1 MEFGFEALA
10 QRIGDPL
17 PRANGQLP
25 GPAVLCGRVKDFLEQ
40 AWSLGSLDDVVRQM
54 VGFVGVDRLLPDS
67 YVRFQPMVTESMV
80 FWLRRLPLER
90 LARKITDQLLLDPA
104 APPGRR
110 ICVLIKDMPSLQKLG
125 QIICRTPGLAA
136 EFKLALVELEDQVGT
151 LSLPELLLA
160 LEEELKSL
168 KKRSDVTLE
177 DRVLAE
183 ASVCATVG
191 ATLRTRGKKHAVRA
205 VLKILKPQ
213 VPRNLA
219 HELNMLNELALFLD
233 RNRASWGLRDF
244 KFKDTLGQVQ
254 WLLQNEIKLS
264 QEQDNLREAGRYYRH
279 FRKVRIPRCL
289 AGSTPAMTVMSRLD
303 GRKITDVEGLTP
315 GQKRALVES
324 LTESCI
330 LRPIKDLG
338 ERTLFHGDPHGGNI
352 AYVFEKNKARIIFY
366 DWGMLGRLSRLERYA
381 FALMGLGVIAR
392 SAPMVLVAGD
402 IAAGGR
408 PFKDMVWR
416 SDLGAAVKRIL
427 GKRGTLF
434 GEVLADIGAIFGE
447 FSYRGI
453 VFPTDL
459 LMFQKSLVTLKGVF
473 ADIDPGF
480 DCDKEWMGIA
490 VGSYLGDLGRPRTYF
505 EIYREIWALGRF
517 SALRILQMH
526 LLVAKLIGRVAGA
539 GLKVPLRIAGVT

>member
-25 GPAVLCGRVKDFLEQ
+25 APAFLCARVKDFLAQ
-40 AWSLGSLDDVVRQM
+40 AWSVGSLDDVVRQM
-54 VGFVGVDRLLPDS
+54 VGFVGVDRLLPDR
-67 YVRFQPMVTESMV
+67 YARFQPMVTESMV
-80 FWLRRLPLER
+80 FWLRRLPIER
-90 LARKITDQLLLDPA
+90 LARKITDQLRLDPA
-104 APPGRR
+104 ASPGRR
-110 ICVLIKDMPSLQKLG
+110 ICVLIQDMPSLQKLG

-151 LSLPELLLA
+151 LSLPELLPA
-160 LEEELKSL
+160 IKAELKSL
-168 KKRSDVTLE
+168 KNRSDVTLE

-191 ATLRTRGKKHAVRA
+191 ATLRARGKKHAVRA

-213 VPRNLA
+213 VPLNLT

-233 RNRASWGLRDF
+233 QNRARWGLRDF
-244 KFKDTLGQVQ
+244 KFKDTLEQVQ
-254 WLLQNEIKLS
+254 WLLQNEINLS
-264 QEQDNLREAGRYYRH
+264 REQDNLREAGRYYRH
-279 FRKVRIPRCL
+279 FRQVHIPRCL

-315 GQKRALVES
+315 DQKRALVES

-352 AYVFEKNKARIIFY
+352 AYVFEKGKAQIIFY
-366 DWGMLGRLSRLERYA
+366 DWGLLGRLSRLERYA
-381 FALMGLGVIAR
+381 FALMGLGVLSR

-408 PFKDMVWR
+408 PFKDGVWR

-517 SALRILQMH
+517 SAVHILHMH
-526 LLVAKLIGRVAGA
+526 LLIAKLLGRLAGA
-539 GLKVPLRIAGVT
+539 GLKVPLRIAGVA